1 MADQAKTERRTA
13 KRLFTMAINQLTKS
27 INEKK
32 PMDMIHA
39 KYDTFK
45 HRMNE
50 VQEKH
55 ALFLSNMHED
65 DSEPTNEET
74 EWLENIETQ
83 ADLMERT
90 FDQYVKASQAT
101 PVIAPVSSVPSHSS
115 PISPQSADK
124 KKASR
129 VCQYEATTL
138 EATLSGLRISV
149 SADGA
154 TPDTIKDAQT
164 EVKSQMERYRSAQ
177 RDYVMLLSDEEEVAK
192 ETLSMQEMQ
201 SLCAKEHIKAGMFI
215 EKKSAVVKLK
225 ATGETK
231 SAGLRLKLEPMKMP
245 KFDGEIRDYPRF
257 KSDFQK
263 HLIPNI
269 NSDESAAY
277 ILKSCLS
284 KEPLEAVKNVDDDI
298 SAMWDRLDNKYGRSS
313 ILIAEIMKEIKKL
326 SPVKDGDNRAFIRLV
341 DTVEGCYMDLVRIH
355 KEAEICNST
364 IVSLIEEKLP
374 GMICNMWCLDVSDQ
388 NSEISDA
395 NLFPSLLKFLL
406 KHKRAMEYRSS
417 DLRASK
423 NVSFATESAIHLTQD
438 KQPESNAAT
447 SREMPGNA
455 SDERKG
461 GCWLHSTN
469 VHEIAEC
476 RTFLD
481 MSTEARWDAVDDYR
495 VCWCCLRSGHRQAR
509 CFRLRDCGKDGC
521 KEKHHPLL
529 HFGKKTKEHLASHIT
544 QPTDKG
550 PCLLQIM
557 KVRAGFNGFAN
568 ANVLW
573 DSGATVSMIT
583 FSKAKQLGL
592 SGVNAKITIVKVGGS
607 RETLESKIYD
617 VPLCDINGNID
628 IFQAYGIAQI
638 SSSIEAI
645 EITELALEFEVDP
658 EDVTRPVGEIDML
671 IGFEYAGFHPE
682 REKSKGHLVLMRNK
696 FGRCLSGAHSLLVE
710 KTQMLV
716 QNVKKIHKVR
726 IEDFY
731 SNETLGVSCEP
742 KCGNCRCGTCPV
754 GGKQYTIQQERELA
768 MIDGGLHLEDKQWT
782 ATYPWQR
789 DPQELPNNYSAA
801 LATLKSTENR
811 LSKNEPHM
819 NVYAEQIQDMLD
831 RGVAVMIDNE
841 ELRSYQGP
849 IFYLSHHEVLKPDST
864 STPCRIVFNSSAK
877 FANHVL
883 NDYWVKGPDLMNNL
897 LGVLLRF
904 RENAIAIAGDVKK
917 MYHTVKISEVDQH
930 THRFLWRNMEWK
942 RKPDI
947 YKLMTV
953 SFGDKP
959 AGTIASLALRKT
971 AELSAEDF
979 PVAATTIAES
989 SYVDDILSSF
999 EDDEEANSVIADID
1013 HVLSKGSFFIKEWTK
1028 SASESANTKDIC
1040 VGTPNPENE
1049 TSKVLGVVWNAQSDT
1064 FEYKV
1069 KVNFSPKHR
1078 NIRSA
1083 PNLTVDN
1090 VLECFPAV
1098 LTQRMILSQ
1107 LNSFFD
1113 PVGLAAPVIVCAK
1126 IMMRRLHT
1134 YKLGWDDPVAQHDRH
1149 DWMNFF
1155 KSLFEMENVRFLR
1168 STKPDDA
1175 RGDPSLI
1182 VFSDASENAIGACAY
1197 VRWENKQGDF
1207 VSRLLVAKSRL
1218 APLRKTTIPRLEL
1231 NAALIG
1237 ARLGEFITRE
1247 VRMKFS
1253 KTFYIVDSE
1262 IVRAQIQKESY
1273 GFNTFVGVRVG
1284 EIQSKTNKEE
1294 WYWVE
1299 GSKNIADI
1307 ISRGK
1312 SACDIGPN
1320 SEWQCGP
1327 KFLQEKD
1334 ELWPL
1339 KQSFSGEALPDVL
1352 VPHNVFAV
1360 ARDGNALSIS
1370 NIIDASRFSAYYR
1383 LIRVTSRVMAMFKSP
1398 PSFRNAA
1405 SVPNR
1410 SAMRQAERL
1419 WVIDAQQS
1427 IQDHLVPQTMKRL
1440 GVTNLDG
1447 ILVVGA
1453 RIESW
1458 KQHTYNNG
1466 PPILLSSKHT
1476 LAKLYAQHVHD
1487 ICHLGVSAVVSKVRA
1502 KYWIVGL
1509 RKLVTSIRFRCV
1521 KCKKADE
1528 QLQQQ
1533 VMGRLPDERTKPAPA
1548 WSYLSLDIFG
1558 PYEIKGETNKRSRSK
1573 GFAVI
1578 FNCLACRAVHID
1590 IATDYSTASF
1600 LLVLRR
1606 FMSLRGTPIK
1616 VWSDRGSQLRAAD
1629 KGVREIVSGFD
1640 DKMIAQFGGENSFEW
1655 EFTSPSAPWQ
1665 NGCSEALIKSVKRAL
1680 KISMGTQA
1688 YTFTE
1693 MQTILFEAASLVNE
1707 RPIGRHPTSVEDGTY
1722 LSPNDLLLGHSTNK
1736 VPDGTYDTACSR
1748 YVRYR
1753 FVQLVINSFWK
1764 RWTQDFFPQLLIQQ
1778 KWHTSHRNVK
1788 VGDVVLIQDSNLI
1801 RGKWKLG
1808 RVIQADPS
1816 LRDGFVRNVQ
1826 INHKNPGSKNYLTL
1840 TRPIQ
1845 KIIVLVPVEE
1855 Q

>member
-1 MADQAKTERRTA
+1 MAEQTKMERRTS

-32 PMDMIHA
+32 PMDIIQT

-45 HRMNE
+45 QRMNE
-50 VQEKH
+50 LQEKH
-55 ALFLSNMHED
+55 AILLSNTHDD
-65 DSEPTNEET
+65 DSEPTQEES

-83 ADLMERT
+83 ADLMEKT
-90 FDQYVKASQAT
+90 FDQHVKANQAT
-101 PVIAPVSSVPSHSS
+101 REITPESSVPYLT
-115 PISPQSADK
+115 SADK

-149 SADGA
+149 TAEGS
-154 TPDTIKDAQT
+154 TQDTIKNAQS
-164 EVKSQMERYRSAQ
+164 EVKSQMERYRLAQ
-177 RDYVMLLSDEEEVAK
+177 RDYVMLLSDDEEVAK
-192 ETLSMQEMQ
+192 ETLSMKEMQ
-201 SLCAKEHIKAGMFI
+201 SLCAKEHVTAGMFI
-215 EKKSAVVKLK
+215 EKKSAVSKLK
-225 ATGETK
+225 LTEGTRP
-231 SAGLRLKLEPMKMP
+231 AGLQLKLERMKMP
-245 KFDGEIRDYPRF
+245 TFNGEIREYPRF
-257 KSDFQK
+257 KADFQK
-263 HLIPNI
+263 HVTPMI

-284 KEPLEAVKNVDDDI
+284 KEPLEAVKNVDDDL

-326 SPVKDGDNRAFIRLV
+326 SPVKDGDNRSFIRLV
-341 DTVEGCYMDLVRIH
+341 DTIEGCYRDLVRIH

-388 NSEISDA
+388 NTEISDV

-423 NVSFATESAIHLTQD
+423 VTFATDSIVHLAQD
-438 KQPESNAAT
+438 KRPEAKAAT
-447 SREMPGNA
+447 MPEKTA
-455 SDERKG
+455 DERKG

-469 VHEIAEC
+469 IHDITQC
-476 RTFLD
+476 QTFLD
-481 MSTEARWDAVDDYR
+481 MTTVRRWDAVDDYR
-495 VCWCCLRSGHRQAR
+495 VCWCCLRPGHRQAY
-509 CFRLRDCGKDGC
+509 CYRLRECGKDGC
-521 KEKHHPLL
+521 KENHHTLL
-529 HFGKKTKEHLASHIT
+529 HIGKKTKEHPASHVT
-544 QPTDKG
+544 QPADKG

-557 KVRAGFNGFAN
+557 KVRAGYNGFAN

-583 FSKAKQLGL
+583 FSKARQLGL
-592 SGVNAKITIVKVGGS
+592 SGVNARITIVKVGGA
-607 RETLESKIYD
+607 RETIESKIYD

-645 EITELALEFEVDP
+645 EITELAIEFEVDSK
-658 EDVTRPVGEIDML
+658 DVARPVGEIDML

-682 REKSKGHLVLMRNK
+682 REKSKGHLVLMKNK
-696 FGRCLSGAHSLLVE
+696 FGRCLSGAHSLLEE

-716 QNVKKIHKVR
+716 QKVKKINNVR

-742 KCGNCRCGTCPV
+742 KCGSCRCGTCPV

-768 MIDGGLHLEDKQWT
+768 MIEGGLHLEDKQWT

-789 DPQELPNNYSAA
+789 DPRELPNNYSAA

-819 NVYAEQIQDMLD
+819 NVYANQIQDMLE
-831 RGVAVMIDNE
+831 REVAVMIDEE

-877 FANHVL
+877 FANHIL

-904 RENAIAIAGDVKK
+904 RENTVAVAGDVKK

-930 THRFLWRNMEWK
+930 THRFLWRNMERE

-971 AELSAEDF
+971 AELSANDF

-1013 HVLSKGSFFIKEWTK
+1013 LVLSKGSFCIKEWTK
-1028 SASESANTKDIC
+1028 SASESVDTKEIC
-1040 VGTPNPENE
+1040 VGTPNAEDE
-1049 TSKVLGVVWNAQSDT
+1049 TSKVLGVVWNPQSDML
-1064 FEYKV
+1064 EYKV

-1078 NIRSA
+1078 KIRSA
-1083 PNLTVDN
+1083 PDLTADN
-1090 VLECFPAV
+1090 VRECFPAV
-1098 LTQRMILSQ
+1098 LTQRIILSQ
-1107 LNSFFD
+1107 LNSFHD
-1113 PVGLAAPVIVCAK
+1113 PIGLAAPVIVCAK
-1126 IMMRRLHT
+1126 IMMRRIHT
-1134 YKLGWDDPVAQHDRH
+1134 YKLGWDNPVPDNDRD

-1155 KSLFEMENVRFLR
+1155 ESLFEMENVQFFR
-1168 STKPDDA
+1168 STKPYGA
-1175 RGDPSLI
+1175 RGEPSLI
-1182 VFSDASENAIGACAY
+1182 VFSDASEDAIGACAY
-1197 VRWENKQGDF
+1197 IRWETNQGDY
-1207 VSRLLVAKSRL
+1207 VSRLFVAKSRL

-1237 ARLGEFITRE
+1237 ARLGDFINRE
-1247 VRMKFS
+1247 SRMKFS

-1284 EIQSKTNKEE
+1284 EIQSKTNKED
-1294 WYWVE
+1294 WHWVE
-1299 GSKNIADI
+1299 SSKNIADI

-1327 KFLQEKD
+1327 KFLQEKE

-1339 KQSFSGEALPDVL
+1339 KQSFSGGALPDVL
-1352 VPHNVFAV
+1352 VPHNVLAV
-1360 ARDGNALSIS
+1360 ARDGNAVCIS
-1370 NIIDASRFSAYYR
+1370 HIIDASRFSTYYR
-1383 LIRVTSRVMAMFKSP
+1383 LMRVTSRVMATFKSP

-1405 SVPNR
+1405 GVPNR
-1410 SAMRQAERL
+1410 SAMSDAEKL
-1419 WVIDAQQS
+1419 WVIDAQQD
-1427 IQDHLVPQTMKRL
+1427 IQDHIKPQTMKRL

-1447 ILVVGA
+1447 ALVVGA

-1458 KQHTYNNG
+1458 EQHTYNNG

-1487 ICHLGVSAVVSKVRA
+1487 TCHLGVSAVVSKVRA

-1509 RKLVTSIRFRCV
+1509 RRLVTSIKFRCV
-1521 KCKKADE
+1521 KCKKTDE

-1548 WSYLSLDIFG
+1548 WSYVSLDIFG

-1578 FNCLACRAVHID
+1578 FNCLVCRAVHID
-1590 IATDYSTASF
+1590 IATDYSTSSF

-1616 VWSDRGSQLRAAD
+1616 IWSDQGSQLRAAD

-1640 DKMIAQFGGENSFEW
+1640 SKAIAEFGGANLFEW

-1680 KISMGTQA
+1680 KISIGTQV

-1693 MQTILFEAASLVNE
+1693 MQTILFETASLVNE

-1736 VPDGTYDTACSR
+1736 VPDGTYNTASSR

-1753 FVQLVINSFWK
+1753 LVQQVINSFWK
-1764 RWTQDFFPQLLIQQ
+1764 RWSQDFFPQLLIHQ

-1845 KIIVLVPVEE
+1845 KIIVLVPVED